1 MEIPGTFETIS
12 ELAIAITGFT
22 GIVVVFTPDRM
33 SQPSERF
40 RLKSLLYWSLGTA
53 FLAHLPGL
61 LYAFPQPLPVWR
73 LSHVAF
79 ALFHFGV
86 FVWFFVVTAALR
98 RTESL
103 PPVPLRRLIDVVIG
117 IGVSVLLCE
126 VAVAAGMAEQ
136 YGPFF
141 YRLALLWFLFLSAF
155 SFATLILPLAAA
167 QPGAGAD
174 ES

>member
-1 MEIPGTFETIS
+1 VEIPGTFETIS

-22 GIVVVFTPDRM
+22 GIVVAFAPDRM
-33 SQPSERF
+33 AQPSERF

-86 FVWFFVVTAALR
+86 FAWFFSAMASVRGTG
-98 RTESL
+98 SL
-103 PPVPLRRLIDVVIG
+103 PPTPFLRLVRGIVAIG
-117 IGVSVLLCE
+117 AIVFLCE
-126 VAVAAGMAEQ
+126 VAVAAGIATQ
-136 YGPFF
+136 YGRFF
-141 YRLALLWFLFLSAF
+141 YHLALLWFLFLSAF
-155 SFATLILPLAAA
+155 SFAMLLLPFTTNP
-167 QPGAGAD
+167 QSAGAD